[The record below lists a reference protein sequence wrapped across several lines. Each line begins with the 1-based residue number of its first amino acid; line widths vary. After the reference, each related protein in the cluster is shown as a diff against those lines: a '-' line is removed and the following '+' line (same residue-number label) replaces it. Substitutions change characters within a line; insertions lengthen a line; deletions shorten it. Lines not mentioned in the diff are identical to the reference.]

1 VHNDLSTHEPH
12 KLLMTPDEIRAAV
25 IDLLVSIAPDIDA
38 ATLRGDTSLREQ
50 VELDSVDVMSYV
62 TGLSKRFAL
71 HIPERD
77 YPQLFRLDACVRY
90 LAQRLAHRDAVGSR

>member
-1 VHNDLSTHEPH
+1 MHNEHSTPDPH
-12 KLLMTPDEIRAAV
+12 SLLMTQEEIRAAV
-25 IDLLVSIAPDIDA
+25 IDLVVSIAPEIDV
-38 ATLRGDTSLREQ
+38 ATLRGDASLREQ

-71 HIPERD
+71 RIPERD
-77 YPQLFRLDACVRY
+77 YPHLFRLDACVRY